1 MKMTAKIKLIII
13 GIGFFMISNVAFAQE
28 DTTVVTEVAEEAVV
42 EEDEGGLPVRSPWT
56 TVMLIDNQ
64 TTETPSAKALEF
76 SIHHRFG
83 AMNDISDL
91 YGIYAASNIRLG
103 LNYGI
108 TEKISVGF
116 GTEKDHMMQ
125 EFQGKYKILS
135 QSRNG
140 KIPVSITY
148 FGNVVIDARDK
159 AVFGVDY
166 EFQNRLSF
174 FNQIIVGRKFTDE
187 FSLQV
192 AGSYSH
198 FNTVTETTKSP
209 AGDTI
214 GLWKNDYIGL
224 MIGGRYKILDG
235 MSAIVEYHQP
245 FAVNAAWEGQKEP
258 KPSLGIG
265 LEFGTSTHAFQVFA
279 ANYRSTIAQEN
290 YSHNQNEISDKA
302 NGWSFGFN
310 ITVRF

>member
-1 MKMTAKIKLIII
+1 MKMTAKIKLIIL
-13 GIGFFMISNVAFAQE
+13 GIGFFMISNVGFAQE
-28 DTTVVTEVAEEAVV
+28 DTTVVTEVTEEAVV
-42 EEDEGGLPVRSPWT
+42 EEDEGSLPVRSPWNT
-56 TVMLIDNQ
+56 AILIDNQ

-91 YGIYAASNIRLG
+91 YGIYASSNIRLG
-103 LNYGI
+103 INYGI

-140 KIPVSITY
+140 KIPVSVTY

-159 AVFGVDY
+159 EAFGVAY

-174 FNQIIVGRKFTDE
+174 FNQIIIGRKITDA
-187 FSLQV
+187 FSLQI

-198 FNTVTETTKSP
+198 FNAVTATTKNT

-214 GLWKNDYIGL
+214 GLWKNDYMGV

-235 MSAIVEYHQP
+235 MSAIVEYNQP
-245 FAVNAAWEGQKEP
+245 ISVNEPWEGQNEP
-258 KPSLGIG
+258 KPSLGLG
-265 LEFGTSTHAFQVFA
+265 LEFGTSTHAFQIFA
-279 ANYRSTIAQEN
+279 ANYRGIIAQEN
-290 YSHNQNEISDKA
+290 YSHNLKEISDKV